1 MKISVLTPVGR
12 ELSTDHQ
19 RCVDVLRERYPS
31 VAVLREYGITCVDQ
45 ARALLFERGM
55 ASGAEVLF
63 WIDADIIFD
72 PDDLLRVAERCVS
85 GDYDVL
91 AVAYARRVPGGGLNV
106 ELDSPREPVQFF
118 RPGFARA
125 KSVGFGFTAMRAA
138 CATTLAKVC
147 PRAKLGVLR
156 QGKPGLVDV
165 STIFAARVVDGLWL
179 PDDESF
185 CGYVTAA
192 EFRIG
197 VDLEPRI
204 WHQGT
209 YHYGLEDSAMT
220 VKRVGTLNIDFVDPP
235 TVTS

>member
-1 MKISVLTPVGR
+1 MKIAVLTPVGR

-19 RCVDVLRERYPS
+19 RCVDVLVTLPG
-31 VAVLREYGITCVDQ
+31 VIPLREYGITCVDQ
-45 ARALLFERGM
+45 ARALLFERGLKSE
-55 ASGAEVLF
+55 ADVLF
-63 WIDADIIFD
+63 WLDDDIVFD
-72 PDDLLRVAERCVS
+72 PRDVLRVAERCAG

-91 AVAYARRVPGGGLNV
+91 AVAYARRSPGGGLNI
-106 ELDSPREPVQFF
+106 ELDNPQGSVQFF
-118 RPGFARA
+118 RPGFAPA
-125 KSVGFGFTAMRAA
+125 KNVGFGFTAMRAS
-138 CATTLAKVC
+138 CAATLAKNG

-185 CGYVTAA
+185 SGYVRDSG
-192 EFRIG
+192 FKIG

-204 WHQGT
+204 WHQGA
-209 YHYGLEDSAMT
+209 YNYGLEDSAMT
-220 VKRVGTLNIDFVDPP
+220 VKRVGALNVEFVSPP